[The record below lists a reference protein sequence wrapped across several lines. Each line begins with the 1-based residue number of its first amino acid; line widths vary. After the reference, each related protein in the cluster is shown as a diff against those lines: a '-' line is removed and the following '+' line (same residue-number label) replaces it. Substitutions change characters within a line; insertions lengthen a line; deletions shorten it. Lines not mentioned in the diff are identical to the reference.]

1 MSAGILLRVP
11 TLVGHNVAARRL
23 SPYLSNMWKIIVCWN
38 LAALFLALI
47 APWPAKYPLALM
59 CFFAM
64 IVHMVALRN
73 RKVR

>member
-1 MSAGILLRVP
+1 
-11 TLVGHNVAARRL
+11 
-23 SPYLSNMWKIIVCWN
+23 MWKIIVCWN